1 MSLEDNARR
10 AREAGLSYG
19 KYMALYGKTPEQ
31 VTREAE
37 ARKLGD
43 ADRVIRRNYAHA
55 ERREGAAPVCCCL
68 NCGDTFSSKRP
79 KKFCS
84 RFCYS
89 EYYRRR
95 AYEREAAKLAEQKP
109 GSVPVNLDRLR
120 QEMSDRKL
128 SHKKMAELA
137 GCGESTISNIM
148 CGRGARWSTL
158 EKLADALGIKPDEL
172 IQEDKT

>member
-43 ADRVIRRNYAHA
+43 ADRVIRRSYAHA

-128 SHKKMAELA
+128 SHKKNGRA
-137 GCGESTISNIM
+137 GRLRRKHNQQYHVRQ
-148 CGRGARWSTL
+148 RGALVNSGKAGRRP
-158 EKLADALGIKPDEL
+158 GY
-172 IQEDKT
+172 